1 MSGRGRRQET
11 GDNPPL
17 APPPPRRGRQEKLEF
32 IGGRSRRFVRMIF
45 LPNYAPKIR
54 SMHEHKEVKNLH
66 CNSTPKIL

>member
-11 GDNPPL
+11 GD
-17 APPPPRRGRQEKLEF
+17 RRQDKLEF
-32 IGGRSRRFVRMIF
+32 IGGRSGRFVRMIF

>member
-1 MSGRGRRQET
+1 MVGVGDRRQET
-11 GDNPPL
+11 GD
-17 APPPPRRGRQEKLEF
+17 RRQEKLEF
-32 IGGRSRRFVRMIF
+32 IGGRSGRFVRMIF